1 MNAEKD
7 LEINIKAILKKIAA
21 NMSRDLK
28 RQVPQ
33 PPRSRNPYATG
44 NLKSKFNLDV
54 RKSVNNEWQIF
65 MTYPFYG
72 NYTAFGTRPSDPWRE
87 QQALNIFDRNPFSGY
102 RPGKGTGGI
111 VPQNW
116 LSLRREKDMYEKMIQ
131 DELGETLEVF
141 INRLTAFGIGPR

>member
-33 PPRSRNPYATG
+33 RSNTPRNPYATG

-54 RKSVNNEWQIF
+54 RKSVNNEWQVF

-72 NYTAFGTRPSDPWRE
+72 NFTAFGTRPYSNWRE
-87 QQALNIFDRNPFSGY
+87 QSELNIFDRAPFTGY
-102 RPGKGTGGI
+102 RKGRGGI
-111 VPQNW
+111 KPQNW

-131 DELGETLEVF
+131 DELGESLEVF
-141 INRLTAFGIGPR
+141 MDRLTTIGIRTR